1 MNQLKPLAKKIFEW
15 QARAVLKLYKP
26 KIIAVTGSVGK
37 SLTKEAIYLC
47 LSKKYFVRKSEKSF
61 TAELGVALTIIGCPT
76 GTGTALDWARNLL
89 LGFRLLLWRRSYPEY
104 LILEIDGDKTGDL
117 SRVSKFISPDI
128 LVMTAI
134 GEVPSHIEAFP
145 DMESFLFEKRSMIN
159 AVKREG
165 VIIYNADDSV
175 TANLLQDTVIN
186 KISCALGGGADFVGT
201 DLEILYANEKT
212 SRVPTGM
219 SFEIK
224 ARGEADKIT
233 TFQSIG
239 VQNQY
244 AILLAF
250 AVASNFGMVRSQ
262 IVASLNKFTA
272 LPARMNIISGIK
284 DTTIIDDSYNSS
296 PVALSY
302 AVSVFGDIKTKGKR
316 VAVIGDMM
324 ELGKYSGIEH
334 RKAAEMLSKKVDFV
348 ICVGI
353 RSRKISEELQNFGF
367 SESKILSVGSSEEA
381 GKELQRILSVGD
393 LVLVKGSQVMRME
406 RVVEEVMRHPED
418 KRKILVR
425 QEEEWLSRSE

>member
-1 MNQLKPLAKKIFEW
+1 MDLIKQLAKKIFQW
-15 QARAVLKLYKP
+15 QAQAVLKLYKP

-47 LSKKYFVRKSEKSF
+47 LSKKLFVRKSEKSF
-61 TAELGVALTIIGCPT
+61 TAELGVALTIIGCPN

-89 LGFRLLLWRRSYPEY
+89 LGFQLLLWKRSYPDY
-104 LILEIDGDKTGDL
+104 LILEIDGDKPGDL
-117 SRVSKFISPDI
+117 SKVSKFVSPDI

-159 AVKREG
+159 AVKRIG
-165 VIIYNADDSV
+165 TIIYNADDSV

-186 KISCALGGGADFVGT
+186 KISCAIGGGANFIGT

-212 SRVPTGM
+212 GGVPTGM

-224 ARGEADKIT
+224 GAGGTDKIT

-250 AVASNFGMVRSQ
+250 AVASNLGIPKPQ
-262 IVASLNKFTA
+262 IVASLNKFTS
-272 LPARMNIISGIK
+272 LPGRMNIVSGIK
-284 DTTIIDDSYNSS
+284 DSIIIDDSYNSS
-296 PVALSY
+296 PVALSH

-316 VAVIGDMM
+316 IAVIGDMM
-324 ELGKYSGIEH
+324 ELGKFSGESH
-334 RKAAEMLSKKVDFV
+334 KKAAEILSKKADFV

-353 RSRKISEELQNFGF
+353 RAKKICEELQNFGF
-367 SESKILSVGSSEEA
+367 SESKILSAHTSEEA
-381 GKELQRILSVGD
+381 GKELQRILETGD
-393 LVLVKGSQVMRME
+393 LVLVKGSQSMRME
-406 RVVEEVMRHPED
+406 RVVEEVMRHPRD
-418 KRKILVR
+418 KGKILVR
-425 QEEEWLSRSE
+425 QEAEWQSR